1 MRTKL
6 KLENDDTAELM
17 EDRNRVCILCNRKDP
32 IIFYGN
38 EENIKRLPERALTKL
53 MQDMKVDLEN
63 KVNYLKA
70 MRTSYKFI
78 QPCSCLDRPVH
89 TYCMT
94 ASII

>member
-6 KLENDDTAELM
+6 KQDDETTELM
-17 EDRNRVCILCNRKDP
+17 EDRNRVCTLCNRKDP

-53 MQDMKVDLEN
+53 MQDMKTDLEN

-70 MRTSYKFI
+70 MRTS
-78 QPCSCLDRPVH
+78 
-89 TYCMT
+89 
-94 ASII
+94 